1 MFQRILRDAFVIVFG
16 NLETVFK
23 VCGAWFVLQS
33 VLLLLVQAMVGGMPG
48 ETTAAAGDPVQVSP
62 AQMLASLLMMA
73 VGIVAAASISVAWH
87 RFGLLG
93 ERPGFIHLQLGA
105 IEGRF
110 IVKTLLIALVAFLV
124 LLPISI
130 AAALLSAVI
139 QSPVMIVI
147 LFLIATVFVTPH
159 LLRLYLVLPAVSVE
173 RPIGLKEAYKLG
185 YGLGWP
191 MIGAG
196 IVLFLPFILVAILLQ
211 YLSVLAGSGG
221 LLALL
226 IMIKLA
232 LLNVLLQIIL
242 TVLGIS
248 VITAAYRIAM
258 ERQNAATQ
266 ETPSNPA

>member
-1 MFQRILRDAFVIVFG
+1 MFQRILRDAFVIVFR
-16 NLETVFK
+16 NLETVFR
-23 VCGAWFVLQS
+23 VCGAWFVLQF
-33 VLLLLVQAMVGGMPG
+33 VLLLLVQAMVGGAPG
-48 ETTAAAGDPVQVSP
+48 ETTAAAGGPVQVSP

-110 IVKTLLIALVAFLV
+110 IVKTLLIALLAFLV
-124 LLPISI
+124 FLPISI
-130 AAALLSAVI
+130 VAALLSASVH
-139 QSPVMIVI
+139 SPALIVI
-147 LFLIATVFVTPH
+147 LVVIAAVFITPH

-196 IVLFLPFILVAILLQ
+196 IVLFLPFILVAVLLQ

-226 IMIKLA
+226 IMIKLT
-232 LLNVLLQIIL
+232 LLNLLLQIIL

-248 VITAAYRIAM
+248 VITAAYRVAM
-258 ERQNAATQ
+258 ERRTTGTH
-266 ETPSNPA
+266 ETPSNPD